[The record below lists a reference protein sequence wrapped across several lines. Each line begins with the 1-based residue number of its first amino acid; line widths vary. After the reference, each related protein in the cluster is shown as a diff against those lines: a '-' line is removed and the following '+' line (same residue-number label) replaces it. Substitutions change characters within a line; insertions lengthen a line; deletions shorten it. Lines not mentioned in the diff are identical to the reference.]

1 MFRTRAIITHKNEE
15 RGKDT
20 PFSRANTTRDQLKM
34 NEMLDV
40 SALKSSASTIILKD
54 AKENILLMN
63 THLGNLN
70 REIETIK
77 QS

>member
-1 MFRTRAIITHKNEE
+1 
-15 RGKDT
+15 
-20 PFSRANTTRDQLKM
+20 M
-34 NEMLDV
+34 NEMFDL
-40 SALKSSASTIILKD
+40 SALKSFASTTILKD

-70 REIETIK
+70 RNIETIQ